1 MRRVFVIL
9 QKEWIEIRQQWTLL
23 FTIVLPPLFLTVLPL
38 FVLAQFNRENLQTH
52 GSVSI
57 DYPSMQGMTFKEALQ
72 TQVGMQLSIM
82 YVLLPGIITSVI
94 ASYSVIGE
102 KTSRTLEPVLA
113 TPIRTWELLLG
124 KSLAAL
130 IPGVGVTWLSGFIF
144 LLGLPFFVD
153 QRVFGAIVSP
163 GWLVLFLL
171 WSPLLALIAIAIM
184 LAVSSRVNDARSAQQ
199 VSAWLIIPFLA
210 VFFGQLAGVQVLGP
224 VFTVIVALILG
235 VLAIVTLWVAVR
247 IFQRET
253 ILTRWK

>member
-1 MRRVFVIL
+1 MHRVFIIL

-23 FTIVLPPLFLTVLPL
+23 FSIVLPPIFLTVLPL
-38 FVLAQFNRENLQTH
+38 FVLAQFKGTNLQTH
-52 GSVSI
+52 GSVPLN
-57 DYPSMQGMTFKEALQ
+57 YPSMQGMTLNEALQ
-72 TQVGMQLSIM
+72 AQIGMQLSIM

-94 ASYSVIGE
+94 ASYSIIGE
-102 KTSRTLEPVLA
+102 KTSQTLEPVLA

-124 KSLAAL
+124 KCLAAL
-130 IPGVGVTWLSGFIF
+130 IPGVGVTWLSGLIF
-144 LLGLPFFVD
+144 LLILPFLVD
-153 QRVFGAIVSP
+153 QRVFNAIVSP

-171 WSPLLALIAIAIM
+171 WSPLLALIAIAVM

-199 VSAWLIIPFLA
+199 VSAWLIVPFLA

-224 VFTVIVALILG
+224 AFTLIVALILA
-235 VLAIVTLWVAVR
+235 VLAILVLWVTVR